1 VSSALPPWGSGYTGE
16 KHVGGEAT
24 PDGLIGPGATWDD
37 FGADVP
43 LAPSASLWLLLIC
56 VQLLVPRPSVN
67 SCRELVGPEMKDAL
81 VSAIMQHSAQSRV
94 RPQSDS

>member
-1 VSSALPPWGSGYTGE
+1 MVSL
-16 KHVGGEAT
+16 
-24 PDGLIGPGATWDD
+24 GPGATWGD

-56 VQLLVPRPSVN
+56 AQLLVPRPSMN
-67 SCRELVGPEMKDAL
+67 SGRELVGPEMKNAL
-81 VSAIMQHSAQSRV
+81 GSAPQHSAQSQV